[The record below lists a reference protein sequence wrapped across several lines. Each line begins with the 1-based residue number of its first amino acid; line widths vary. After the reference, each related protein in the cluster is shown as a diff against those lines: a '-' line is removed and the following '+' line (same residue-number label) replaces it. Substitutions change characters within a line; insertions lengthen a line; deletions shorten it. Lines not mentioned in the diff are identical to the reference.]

1 MALGEGTRDTN
12 DPQGGRKKG
21 LPRIKPENCV
31 STGTCCHRL
40 VISYFQSLNREETGK
55 KLYFLSQI
63 QSGIA
68 FLKSEGTPQEST
80 LFHPVLQSEKG
91 RVQVIIWPH
100 STHSTIFQGLCLL
113 LNSAILNIDIAHQL
127 FG

>member
-40 VISYFQSLNREETGK
+40 VISHFQSLNREETGK